1 MTGYGS
7 APTSC
12 GALWPQACDIRS
24 ADGLVA
30 ECVAKEAPVSV
41 ATFHDA
47 DGPGAQDAFER
58 WRREH
63 PEGYFLNHGSPSDM
77 VVHWTDCSRLIVRES
92 RSLTSYKK
100 VRAESIDELEVW
112 ASQRS
117 STSPGMC
124 RTCSPR
130 T

>member
-1 MTGYGS
+1 
-7 APTSC
+7 
-12 GALWPQACDIRS
+12 
-24 ADGLVA
+24 
-30 ECVAKEAPVSV
+30 VSV

-47 DGPGAQDAFER
+47 DAPGAQDAFER

-63 PEGYFLNHGSPSDM
+63 PRGFFLNYGSPSDM
-77 VVHWTDCSRLIVRES
+77 VVHRTDCPRFIFRGS

-100 VRAESIDELEVW
+100 VCAESIDELEVW

-124 RTCSPR
+124 RTCSPS